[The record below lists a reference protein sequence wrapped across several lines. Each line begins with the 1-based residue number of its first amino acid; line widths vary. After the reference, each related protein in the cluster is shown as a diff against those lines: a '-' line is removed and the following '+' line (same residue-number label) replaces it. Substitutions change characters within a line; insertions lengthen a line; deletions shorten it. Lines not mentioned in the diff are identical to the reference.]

1 MAGPAQRP
9 SSCSSVQVAELRAE
23 ARRDLNAMLGPS
35 GVAGLLIVAIGV
47 WRGPGALWPVW
58 GSVGMTIV
66 VALTLGVWGT
76 YLRGW
81 RALRADRLRSAA
93 GSPTRGRVDCHTDS
107 V

>member
-1 MAGPAQRP
+1 MAEHAEPA

-23 ARRDLNAMLGPS
+23 ARRDLNAIRGPS

-58 GSVGMTIV
+58 GTVGMTIV
-66 VALTLGVWGT
+66 VALALGVWGT
-76 YLRGW
+76 YIRGW

-93 GSPTRGRVDCHTDS
+93 GSPTRGRVDRHADS